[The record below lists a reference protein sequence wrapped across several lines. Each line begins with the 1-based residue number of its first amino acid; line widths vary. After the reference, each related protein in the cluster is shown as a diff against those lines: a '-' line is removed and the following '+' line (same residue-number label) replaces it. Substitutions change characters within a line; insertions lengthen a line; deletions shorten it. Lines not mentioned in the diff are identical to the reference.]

1 MPNSDMFG
9 FPRSGMPTLKDDG
22 DRFCL
27 NTLYDRPLKRSG
39 YVIDAVGNVRF
50 YGDSTLG
57 VVTIPLTGRIGGVTR
72 LTMTGYITGVTD
84 LTMSGNLLITLGEIG
99 NILQR
104 VKKGWFIDID
114 VKNGIMVDG
123 DPVVL
128 LADLQRMAGIGA
140 ITYQQFNKSLVQSAA
155 ISTTEIDWSTGA
167 IFTKTIEETTAFTFA
182 NLQLN
187 KVITVMVTGEYTL
200 SFPAYCKR
208 ISGVYDGTVSN
219 YIQFHCVNAGSG
231 TEEVWYTINQ
241 AL

>member
-9 FPRSGMPTLKDDG
+9 FPRSGMPILKDEG

-27 NTLYDRPLKRSG
+27 NTLYDRPLKANG
-39 YVIDAVGNVRF
+39 YVFDIVGANRLL
-50 YGDSTLG
+50 GLLEIKGSILG
-57 VVTIPLTGRIGGVTR
+57 VTSLTMNGLLRGVTS
-72 LTMTGYITGVTD
+72 
-84 LTMSGNLLITLGEIG
+84 LTMSGDLLLSQGEIG
-99 NILQR
+99 NILER
-104 VKKGWFIDID
+104 VKKGWFKNLDIQNELL
-114 VKNGIMVDG
+114 VNG
-123 DPVVL
+123 DPVVQI
-128 LADLQRMAGIGA
+128 ADLHRMAGLGA

-167 IFTKTIEETTAFTFA
+167 IFTKTIEETTAFTFS

-219 YIQFHCVNAGSG
+219 YIQFHCVNSGSG